1 MFKLMYNT
9 CMNNKRISKKDIE
22 NDLIRIFEK
31 YPKSLEKAIFICFN
45 LILDCFVVIYGEKKT
60 TKLLDDAKKSV
71 NDGNHTQKPKKQEKR
86 LKGVKNSAK
95 TQAFNRKRQNI
106 I

>member
-31 YPKSLEKAIFICFN
+31 YPKSIEKTVSICFD
-45 LILDCFVVIYGEKKT
+45 LILDCFVVIFGEKKT
-60 TKLLDDAKKSV
+60 IKLLDEAKKSV
-71 NDGNHTQKPKKQEKR
+71 RGGNHTQNPVKTRKTTKRSKK
-86 LKGVKNSAK
+86 
-95 TQAFNRKRQNI
+95 
-106 I
+106 

>member
-31 YPKSLEKAIFICFN
+31 YPKSLEKAISICFN
-45 LILDCFVVIYGEKKT
+45 LILDCFVAMFGEKKT
-60 TKLLDDAKKSV
+60 IKVLEEAKKSIR
-71 NDGNHTQKPKKQEKR
+71 NGKHTQKQRQTRKTTKR
-86 LKGVKNSAK
+86 SQK
-95 TQAFNRKRQNI
+95 
-106 I
+106 